1 MTDSEPPQAP
11 TPPEGFEQPEYPPAP
26 PPQNAP
32 PAQDYPTSGYPP
44 PPPTYPP
51 PTGYQ
56 QQGYQQPGYP
66 QPGSQPRPQ
75 LSPEEEL
82 RRKKARRTILIVVLS
97 VIALILILVVVAGVQ
112 ACKGIMGHSVKV
124 REWGWRDGSGPA
136 MGSGTTYV
144 LPGTKEPWDTAP
156 ADPAK
161 DEQSKANLRAIWAG
175 LQAYEAARGSLPLE
189 IGPDI
194 AMGAYVKP
202 WPTDAWSGLPMTEGS
217 HRGSFSYSSNV
228 STADLTVYL
237 SP

>member
-1 MTDSEPPQAP
+1 MTESEPPQAP
-11 TPPEGFEQPEYPPAP
+11 TPPEGFEQPEYPPA
-26 PPQNAP
+26 
-32 PAQDYPTSGYPP
+32 QDYPTSGYPP
-44 PPPTYPP
+44 QPPTYPP

-56 QQGYQQPGYP
+56 QQGYQQPGSP
-66 QPGSQPRPQ
+66 PRPQ
-75 LSPEEEL
+75 RSPEEEL

-97 VIALILILVVVAGVQ
+97 VIALIVILVVVAGVQ
-112 ACKGIMGHSVKV
+112 ACKGIMGSSVKV

-161 DEQSKANLRAIWAG
+161 DEQSKANLRAMWAG
-175 LQAYEAARGSLPLE
+175 LQAYEAAQGEFPADV
-189 IGPDI
+189 GPDT
-194 AMGAYVKP
+194 AMAAYVKP

-217 HRGSFSYSSNV
+217 HRGSFSYFSNV
-228 STADLTVYL
+228 STPDLTVYL